1 MRNLSALPGFA
12 TTPAAAPTGCPRARL
27 IPLFSRVGVLADTAK
42 LLDALRPPPELIS
55 QLERTGS
62 FTWHTVP
69 RPTRQATPGSGTPV
83 TETGL
88 ASAATLLPSEWKPS
102 RRPPPSAQNG
112 SAVGTGSPEKSS
124 LHSKC
129 TRTSVWDRDA
139 TGRGWGVL
147 CLKNR
152 TASPGTLPAATRSVF
167 LCVSEKYE
175 SQLTPTKQTSYV
187 LLSSMKP
194 TILERLDA
202 VGAKWVSARPV
213 SGSNAGFLSSRTN
226 ALLMVRF

>member
-42 LLDALRPPPELIS
+42 LLDALCPPPELIS

-88 ASAATLLPSEWKPS
+88 ASAASLLPSEWKPS
-102 RRPPPSAQNG
+102 
-112 SAVGTGSPEKSS
+112 
-124 LHSKC
+124 
-129 TRTSVWDRDA
+129 
-139 TGRGWGVL
+139 
-147 CLKNR
+147 
-152 TASPGTLPAATRSVF
+152 
-167 LCVSEKYE
+167 
-175 SQLTPTKQTSYV
+175 
-187 LLSSMKP
+187 
-194 TILERLDA
+194 
-202 VGAKWVSARPV
+202 
-213 SGSNAGFLSSRTN
+213 
-226 ALLMVRF
+226 

>member
-1 MRNLSALPGFA
+1 MLLQPLRSCCASARHETWALAPGNRGQLSEERELVRNLSALPGFA

-88 ASAATLLPSEWKPS
+88 ASAVSLSPSEWKPS

-129 TRTSVWDRDA
+129 TRTSVWDRGCHRAGVGGAVLEKSHRLARDTA
-139 TGRGWGVL
+139 RGDSF
-147 CLKNR
+147 CL
-152 TASPGTLPAATRSVF
+152 SVCF
-167 LCVSEKYE
+167 GEV
-175 SQLTPTKQTSYV
+175 
-187 LLSSMKP
+187 
-194 TILERLDA
+194 
-202 VGAKWVSARPV
+202 
-213 SGSNAGFLSSRTN
+213 
-226 ALLMVRF
+226 